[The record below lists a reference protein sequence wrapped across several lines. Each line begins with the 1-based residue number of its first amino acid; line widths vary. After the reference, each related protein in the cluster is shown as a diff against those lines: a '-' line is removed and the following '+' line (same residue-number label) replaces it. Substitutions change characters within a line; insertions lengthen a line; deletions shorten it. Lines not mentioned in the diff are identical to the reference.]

1 MTQEESKVYEALQ
14 TFNKGIKSNK
24 DAKTL
29 IGNLGTDLSKIKPN
43 DENLKKSL
51 YEISEKLGECEKNFG
66 RYKTTYVIGNE
77 NAPHYKIFKAVS
89 SDTMIQTVKKNLK
102 KKEISAIDS
111 RANTFFNV
119 EFPKGGK
126 IGNKNTDE
134 KLKKE
139 LAKFVVN
146 LFYIFYPESCVTE
159 KDLEKIK
166 EEAAQKVPD
175 VGNVLN
181 NAFKPKDKKPKTK
194 KLKLGIKNIA
204 KKVGKVLG
212 NAFKSKGKKQKSE
225 KLINKK
231 VETNKEENKNPK
243 IEEPRI
249 EEQKIEKPE
258 IEKVEINKE
267 ENENLSNENSLISA
281 LNSFSSGVLNTVIS
295 NGQSPRSFDEVL
307 SSCVDFVDKLFN
319 NTANYEKENS
329 DVKSVIEKI
338 RKASEKFLDQKDVYK
353 GRIYKNNSIPT
364 LYRELTGKEVSA
376 KDIALAKQGNIAN
389 EIEGLDRG
397 SEFYNPVKDC
407 LSAFMCIYAARD
419 RKEFF
424 DELYDSS
431 SRKFLGQG
439 GWGAVYSIDKRKS
452 NKSEA
457 VKEFEWDDGAII
469 GAESAHE
476 VNAAFEAALDDAR
489 QIKRRM
495 KSEGGDYKKNPGY
508 KEAKGNFNRIAL
520 SKVVDGKLV
529 SKRAECDLLNFIEEK
544 FPKIIKNEIDKI
556 NDSNAEDREKKK
568 KEYFENVE
576 KGFTQLIE
584 DMKTSVEQL
593 HKANMCHRD
602 IKPENFLVFSSKSK
616 KSLLGYKC
624 KLSDLDT
631 KLNFGDKFEYKFSG
645 TPYYTPPGFFSQTS
659 YELMGSFCVEF
670 GKGKAGCEVGRMLD
684 LYALYKSMWQIARC
698 IEEYS
703 IGRLASELAAIADR
717 EANALYRDC
726 KGFEMFDSLENMKK
740 FLIDNGSNE
749 KKDMD
754 EYIGYYS
761 HSYLEED
768 GTDNNK
774 PNGNGSGNILKSR
787 PNENGAGNIF
797 KSRPNGNGAGNIFKS
812 RPNENAGG
820 NILKSRPP
828 KNDD

>member
-1 MTQEESKVYEALQ
+1 MTTEEKGVCAALE
-14 TFNKGIKSNK
+14 TFNKGIKRNK
-24 DAKTL
+24 GAAKEL
-29 IGNLGTDLSKIKPN
+29 IVNLGKDLSEIKSN
-43 DENLKKSL
+43 DENFKESL
-51 YEISEKLGECEKNFG
+51 DEIGKKLGECYKNFG
-66 RYKTTYVIGNE
+66 KYKKTYKLLSNE
-77 NAPHYKIFKAVS
+77 KAPHYKIFKTVS
-89 SDTMIQTVKKNLK
+89 SDKITQAVKDNLRSK
-102 KKEISAIDS
+102 QISDIDS
-111 RANTFFNV
+111 QANAFFNV

-159 KDLEKIK
+159 EDLEKIK
-166 EEAAQKVPD
+166 KESFRKVPD
-175 VGNVLN
+175 VGNVLGN
-181 NAFKPKDKKPKTK
+181 VFKSDREPKNKKTKTK
-194 KLKLGIKNIA
+194 KSKLGIKNIA

-212 NAFKSKGKKQKSE
+212 NAFKSK
-225 KLINKK
+225 NKK
-231 VETNKEENKNPK
+231 PK
-243 IEEPRI
+243 IENSRI
-249 EEQKIEKPE
+249 EKPKIEKPKIEKPE

-307 SSCVDFVDKLFN
+307 NSCVALVKKLFN
-319 NTANYEKENS
+319 DTGNYEKENS
-329 DVKSVIEKI
+329 EVASVIGKI
-338 RKASEKFLDQKDVYK
+338 RKASEKFLKQKDVYK

-376 KDIALAKQGNIAN
+376 NDIALAKQGNIAN
-389 EIEGLDRG
+389 GIKDLDSG
-397 SEFYNPVKDC
+397 SEFYNPVKNC

-529 SKRAECDLLNFIEEK
+529 SKRAECDLLNFIEKK
-544 FPKIIKNEIDKI
+544 FPEIIKNEIDKI

-616 KSLLGYKC
+616 KSLGYKC
-624 KLSDLDT
+624 KLNDLDT
-631 KLNFGDKFEYKFSG
+631 KENLGDGFRFSYVG
-645 TPYYTPPGFFSQTS
+645 TKGYAPPEIFIG
-659 YELMGSFCVEF
+659 GKWHEF
-670 GKGKAGCEVGRMLD
+670 YCEFVYGKAGTEVAKLID
-684 LYALYKSMWQIARC
+684 LYALHESIW
-698 IEEYS
+698 E
-703 IGRLASELAAIADR
+703 IGRMIIAYPGNEIKEISTKLANICTNELNDLDER
-717 EANALYRDC
+717 HGCFR
-726 KGFEMFDSLENMKK
+726 MFKSLENMKE
-740 FLIDNGSNE
+740 FLINNGSPDKTEME
-749 KKDMD
+749 K
-754 EYIGYYS
+754 YIKGS
-761 HSYLEED
+761 SSPEKHPPAQNLGKTKSFEGGGSSPKKMMMHSPAQNI
-768 GTDNNK
+768 GKTK
-774 PNGNGSGNILKSR
+774 PF
-787 PNENGAGNIF
+787 E
-797 KSRPNGNGAGNIFKS
+797 
-812 RPNENAGG
+812 GG
-820 NILKSRPP
+820 GPLQKTRSP

>member
-1 MTQEESKVYEALQ
+1 MTQEELKVHAALK
-14 TFNKGIKSNK
+14 TFNKGIKDGK
-24 DAKTL
+24 DTKTL
-29 IGNLGTDLSKIKPN
+29 IENLGEDLSEIKSN

-51 YEISEKLGECEKNFG
+51 GEIREKLGECDKNFG
-66 RYKTTYVIGNE
+66 RYKKTYKLSNE
-77 NAPHYKIFKAVS
+77 KAPHYEIFKTVS
-89 SDTMIQTVKKNLK
+89 SDKITQAVKKNLRSK
-102 KKEISAIDS
+102 QISDIDS
-111 RANTFFNV
+111 QTNAFFNV

-146 LFYIFYPESCVTE
+146 LFYIFYPELKII
-159 KDLEKIK
+159 KDV
-166 EEAAQKVPD
+166 ARGDFNA
-175 VGNVLN
+175 GNVLN
-181 NAFKPKDKKPKTK
+181 NAFESDKGLKNKKPKTK
-194 KLKLGIKNIA
+194 KSKTGIKRIA
-204 KKVGKVLG
+204 RKVGKVLG
-212 NAFKSKGKKQKSE
+212 NAFKSK
-225 KLINKK
+225 NKK
-231 VETNKEENKNPK
+231 PK

-249 EEQKIEKPE
+249 EEQKIEKLE

-307 SSCVDFVDKLFN
+307 NSCVNFVDKLFN

-329 DVKSVIEKI
+329 EVKSVIEKI
-338 RKASEKFLDQKDVYK
+338 RKASENFSDKRDVYK

-376 KDIALAKQGNIAN
+376 NDIALAKQGNIAN
-389 EIEGLDRG
+389 EIEGLDSR
-397 SEFYNPVKDC
+397 SKFYNPVKDC

-457 VKEFEWDDGAII
+457 VKEFERDDGAII

-544 FPKIIKNEIDKI
+544 FPEIIKNEIDKI

-616 KSLLGYKC
+616 KSLGYKC
-624 KLSDLDT
+624 KLNDLDT
-631 KLNFGDKFEYKFSG
+631 KENLGDGFEFSYVG
-645 TPYYTPPGFFSQTS
+645 TPGYAPPEIFIG
-659 YELMGSFCVEF
+659 GKWHEF
-670 GKGKAGCEVGRMLD
+670 YCKFVYGKAGTEVAKLID
-684 LYALYKSMWQIARC
+684 LYALHVSIW
-698 IEEYS
+698 E
-703 IGRLASELAAIADR
+703 IGRMIIDYPGDEIKEIRTKLANICTNELNDLDER
-717 EANALYRDC
+717 HGYFR
-726 KGFEMFDSLENMKK
+726 MFKSLENMKE
-740 FLIDNGSNE
+740 FLINNGSPDKTAMEDYIKGVSSPE
-749 KKDMD
+749 KMMT
-754 EYIGYYS
+754 
-761 HSYLEED
+761 HSPVQNL
-768 GTDNNK
+768 GKT
-774 PNGNGSGNILKSR
+774 KSF
-787 PNENGAGNIF
+787 E
-797 KSRPNGNGAGNIFKS
+797 
-812 RPNENAGG
+812 GG
-820 NILKSRPP
+820 GPLQKTRSP

>member
-1 MTQEESKVYEALQ
+1 MTQEELKVHAALK
-14 TFNKGIKSNK
+14 TFNKGIKDGK
-24 DAKTL
+24 DTKTL
-29 IGNLGTDLSKIKPN
+29 IGNLGTKLSKIKSN

-51 YEISEKLGECEKNFG
+51 GEISEKLGECKIDFEK
-66 RYKTTYVIGNE
+66 YKATYKLSNE
-77 NAPHYKIFKAVS
+77 KAPHYEIFKTVS
-89 SDTMIQTVKKNLK
+89 PDKITQAVKKNLRSK
-102 KKEISAIDS
+102 QISDIDS
-111 RANTFFNV
+111 QTNAFFDV

-146 LFYIFYPESCVTE
+146 LFYIFYPKLEII
-159 KDLEKIK
+159 KDVVRGDFN
-166 EEAAQKVPD
+166 A
-175 VGNVLN
+175 GNVLN
-181 NAFKPKDKKPKTK
+181 NAFESDKGLKNKKPKTK
-194 KLKLGIKNIA
+194 KSKLGIKNIA

-212 NAFKSKGKKQKSE
+212 NAFKSKNKKPKIENSRIEKPKIEKPEIEKPKIEKSKIE
-225 KLINKK
+225 KLKI
-231 VETNKEENKNPK
+231 EEPENKNPK
-243 IEEPRI
+243 IEELRI

-295 NGQSPRSFDEVL
+295 NGQSPRSFNEVL
-307 SSCVDFVDKLFN
+307 NSCVALVKKLFKD
-319 NTANYEKENS
+319 TRNYEKENS
-329 DVKSVIEKI
+329 EVASVIGKI

-376 KDIALAKQGNIAN
+376 NDIALAKQGNIAN
-389 EIEGLDRG
+389 KIEGLDSD

-457 VKEFEWDDGAII
+457 VKEFERDDGAII

-544 FPKIIKNEIDKI
+544 FPEIIKNEIDKI

-616 KSLLGYKC
+616 KSLGYKC
-624 KLSDLDT
+624 KLNDLDT
-631 KLNFGDKFEYKFSG
+631 KANLGDGFEFFYVG
-645 TPYYTPPGFFSQTS
+645 TPYYAPPETS
-659 YELMGSFCVEF
+659 VGGKWHEF
-670 GKGKAGCEVGRMLD
+670 YCKFAYGKAGTEVAKLMD
-684 LYALYKSMWQIARC
+684 LYALRLSIW
-698 IEEYS
+698 E
-703 IGRLASELAAIADR
+703 IGRMISAYPENEIKEIRTKLARICLNEVNDLGKR
-717 EANALYRDC
+717 HGYFR
-726 KGFEMFDSLENMKK
+726 MFDSLENMKE
-740 FLIDNGSNE
+740 FLINNGSPDKTAMEDYIKGVSSPE
-749 KKDMD
+749 KMMT
-754 EYIGYYS
+754 
-761 HSYLEED
+761 HSPVQNL
-768 GTDNNK
+768 GKT
-774 PNGNGSGNILKSR
+774 KSF
-787 PNENGAGNIF
+787 E
-797 KSRPNGNGAGNIFKS
+797 
-812 RPNENAGG
+812 GG
-820 NILKSRPP
+820 GPLQKTRSP